1 MISGLQKLVKGEA
14 VLEPSLILCT
24 IRVML
29 VSPKSKV
36 LGPWSPK
43 NLTDLTDV
51 SGDKRIYHR
60 HVKFGAEYRVIATFA
75 YSSSPTTETIGF

>member
-43 NLTDLTDV
+43 NLTDV
-51 SGDKRIYHR
+51 NGDKRIYHS

-75 YSSSPTTETIGF
+75 YSTSPTTENY